1 MKFCRVGFSTVYF
14 MMLQVSTGFSTGK
27 ASPGTFEAGLE
38 AFRICNNNKRFEIA
52 DVGTW
57 PLKILELRL

>member
-1 MKFCRVGFSTVYF
+1 

-57 PLKILELRL
+57 PLKNLELRL